1 MAVTLGGIVTMTV
14 TGAARLGA
22 FALLTVTGTA
32 RLGAFALLTVTGAAL
47 SGWSGGRKERSVG
60 LEPHSHSL
68 TESLAGHRGA
78 GDGIN

>member
-1 MAVTLGGIVTMTV
+1 MAVTLGGTVTMTV
-14 TGAARLGA
+14 AGA
-22 FALLTVTGTA
+22 A

-47 SGWSGGRKERSVG
+47 PGRSGGRKKRSVG

-78 GDGIN
+78 SDGIN

>member
-14 TGAARLGA
+14 TGAARP
-22 FALLTVTGTA
+22 
-32 RLGAFALLTVTGAAL
+32 GAFALLTVTGAAL
-47 SGWSGGRKERSVG
+47 PGWSGGRKERSVG

-78 GDGIN
+78 SDGIN